1 MIRYVRAWW
10 QILKAASGTVMR
22 GGRQVDLYFRYFV
35 LRNLDEAGL
44 FNYLEE
50 PRTYGQILAHTGFSD
65 NKFTRELLD
74 VLAADRNNVIIAE
87 DGHYRINPEVPLP
100 TIDTIV
106 GKTDKRFHSFTMLA
120 EGMAANVV
128 PKLRSERIEFS
139 QGFEAEG
146 RNFLAKFDAVLANRV
161 YGGSRQAILEFLRKE
176 ERDWLRGKHLLDI
189 GCGSGRETA
198 ELWLKLKGKTRI
210 TAVDPVEGML
220 KLARANF
227 EIHLKEL
234 NPAHPAITTENRPVF
249 KQANAASLPFEDNTF
264 DAAFIMYVLHW
275 TPDPRKVIRE
285 MVRVVKP
292 GGLIIGA
299 QGFRPEAN
307 EYFDVTLRT
316 NENCFGFFWREDFRR
331 WFAEHDLTVDMVTP
345 AGVFR
350 VKNSPQTPIRIE
362 VGHDKS

>member
-87 DGHYRINPEVPLP
+87 DGHYRINLEVPLP

-128 PKLRSERIEFS
+128 QSRRRVFDDHLRFFRTACLTVSFCEFI
-139 QGFEAEG
+139 QRFDLNDPEHGRRARLAGTPRATRREARG
-146 RNFLAKFDAVLANRV
+146 AAAN
-161 YGGSRQAILEFLRKE
+161 GSRIK
-176 ERDWLRGKHLLDI
+176 
-189 GCGSGRETA
+189 
-198 ELWLKLKGKTRI
+198 
-210 TAVDPVEGML
+210 
-220 KLARANF
+220 
-227 EIHLKEL
+227 
-234 NPAHPAITTENRPVF
+234 
-249 KQANAASLPFEDNTF
+249 
-264 DAAFIMYVLHW
+264 
-275 TPDPRKVIRE
+275 
-285 MVRVVKP
+285 
-292 GGLIIGA
+292 
-299 QGFRPEAN
+299 
-307 EYFDVTLRT
+307 
-316 NENCFGFFWREDFRR
+316 
-331 WFAEHDLTVDMVTP
+331 
-345 AGVFR
+345 
-350 VKNSPQTPIRIE
+350 
-362 VGHDKS
+362 